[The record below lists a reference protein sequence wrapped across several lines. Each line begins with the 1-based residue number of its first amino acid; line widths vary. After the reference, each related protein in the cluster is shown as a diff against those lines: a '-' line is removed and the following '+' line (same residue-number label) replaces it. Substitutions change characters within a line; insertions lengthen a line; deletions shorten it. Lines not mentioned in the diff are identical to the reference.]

1 MEKAHFSGPAHAAAL
16 DGTSYPVWQPR
27 STPIWLAQ
35 MNKIS
40 LSGSRQGPF
49 KLSQPSPCA
58 HKSTPGGHIYKKH
71 ERLCMC
77 VVVDFAPICI
87 WKGTFALAHTRPGA
101 LAYQHKLPWQGAAS
115 FACCYQQAGAFNH
128 PRKID
133 ETWAA
138 RNWSGAHEC
147 GKIASAERLLW
158 ELQPHQAT
166 NDSRR
171 IVNVHK
177 RAKNDLAAPKN
188 LIPPT
193 ELSQF
198 AGSRKPE
205 ILLKTCLFQVFINMD
220 KFLR

>member
-1 MEKAHFSGPAHAAAL
+1 MRLIRCQKCCNKAKVHSIIWYSRLQNWSNCANKSDGKSTFSGPAHAAAL

-40 LSGSRQGPF
+40 LSGSRQDPF

-115 FACCYQQAGAFNH
+115 FACWGLQSSPQDWWDVSSQKLERRTRMWKN
-128 PRKID
+128 RKRRTPPLGI
-133 ETWAA
+133 AA
-138 RNWSGAHEC
+138 SPG
-147 GKIASAERLLW
+147 
-158 ELQPHQAT
+158 
-166 NDSRR
+166 D
-171 IVNVHK
+171 
-177 RAKNDLAAPKN
+177 
-188 LIPPT
+188 
-193 ELSQF
+193 
-198 AGSRKPE
+198 
-205 ILLKTCLFQVFINMD
+205 
-220 KFLR
+220 